1 MKTLITLIILGF
13 FGITGPEQGTLE
25 VEVSNIKSMEGYVYL
40 QIFSNEDDF
49 MKNPTKRAMVKFIE
63 GESVIL
69 KVEDLPFG
77 NYSVSIMH
85 DQNMNGEMDS
95 GTFGIPKEGYG
106 FSNNAKGMF
115 GPPSYEDTQFTF
127 DKNMKLSIDLIHPP
141 F

>member
-1 MKTLITLIILGF
+1 MKTLITMIAIAF
-13 FGITGPEQGTLE
+13 FGMTSPEQGTLE
-25 VEVSNIKSMEGYVYL
+25 VEVANIKSMDGYVYL
-40 QIFSNEDDF
+40 QIFSSEDDF
-49 MKNPTKRAMVKFIE
+49 MKNPIRRAKVESIE
-63 GESVIL
+63 GESVLL

-77 NYSVSIMH
+77 DYSVSVLH
-85 DQNMNGEMDS
+85 DENMNGEMDS

>member
-1 MKTLITLIILGF
+1 MKTIFIMIAFAF
-13 FGITGPEQGTLE
+13 FGMTSPEQGTLE

-40 QIFSNEDDF
+40 QLFSNKEDF
-49 MKNPTKRAMVKFIE
+49 MKIPIRESMVESIE
-63 GESVIL
+63 GESVLL

-77 NYSVSIMH
+77 DYSVSVMH
-85 DQNMNGEMDS
+85 DENKNGEMDS